1 MSAVTSWHYPTVAA
15 GSLADDD
22 NANAAWVN
30 PSYIFSDNTAYASRT
45 VSSSSHTRTL
55 RGSGFGFTSSD
66 IPDGSTITGIELAIR
81 RYSSP
86 GLDYLVSLVPQ
97 STGSIGD
104 RAGDNKADT
113 VTVWPNSPADAL
125 YGGDGDMWGTT
136 ISLSQIRSSDFA
148 VDFMGTASSLSATL
162 AIDSFRGRI
171 YFIPPPAQLSATI
184 TEAGDIL
191 QATGLINQPR
201 AYSASIVEA
210 ADTAAATGTVKVKG
224 AAALTEAADSLY
236 ARIGYTAVI
245 DWDFTASE
253 SPDPRLVF
261 SGEVNATRVNSAGQI
276 VAASAPRYDYDPVT
290 LEAKGLLIEESR
302 TNLLLR
308 SSEFDVTWSQV
319 GGSITANADIGPDG
333 ALSADLFVEGATT
346 TAYGVDQAVTVTAG
360 VQTLSY
366 FVKYAGRRWIRIAP
380 YGAASPGN
388 CSVWFDI
395 LNGVMGV
402 QQPNCTGTITPAGNG
417 WYRITWTATTTAGTL
432 TTALRSATGD
442 NLTGNPAGLNGPAYY
457 LWGAQ
462 LEAGG
467 SATSNILTGAAQ
479 VTRSAPSLTVSGA
492 SFSGFFNPSGG
503 TIVVDFDRLAPID
516 STDRMVVEVDDG
528 TTTNRLDMYVRQAGR
543 AFGRASSV
551 TAFDFANLGAM
562 ASGAPQRMA
571 LAFADNDFAASMNGS
586 EPSTDTSGAVPAVN
600 QMLIG
605 MGHVGSPLN
614 GHIRRL
620 RYYDVRVKD
629 SELKALTA
637 LQGRAVI
644 VEAGDT
650 LAADAKAY
658 IKAAVNKIE
667 ATDALT
673 ATAQVYVKA
682 VLNKIEATDALS
694 SAATVRIKGALARTE
709 AGDTLSAT
717 AKALIRATVTI
728 GEAGDTLAATADAGP
743 TAVASERRTIILL
756 GAPLSG
762 RTVALT
768 GSRLADRTITI

>member
-1 MSAVTSWHYPTVAA
+1 MPTTAWKFPGTAINSVAGET
-15 GSLADDD
+15 GSYDWSNPGNITADDGSY
-22 NANAAWVN
+22 AGVVLTGFG
-30 PSYIFSDNTAYASRT
+30 PS
-45 VSSSSHTRTL
+45 RTL
-55 RGSGFGFTSSD
+55 RGSNFGFTSSD
-66 IPDGSTITGIELAIR
+66 IPAGAFITGIEVKIERSASDANRINDTHV
-81 RYSSP
+81 YIVPNGSAGS
-86 GLDYLVSLVPQ
+86 VS
-97 STGSIGD
+97 D

-113 VTVWPNSPADAL
+113 VTKWPTSDTAVVYGSSSDTWSAGLTRAQAISSNFAVDLQATTTVGGLANVDYFQVRLTWELPVISAVLNVTEAADAL
-125 YGGDGDMWGTT
+125 
-136 ISLSQIRSSDFA
+136 
-148 VDFMGTASSLSATL
+148 AT
-162 AIDSFRGRI
+162 
-171 YFIPPPAQLSATI
+171 
-184 TEAGDIL
+184 
-191 QATGLINQPR
+191 
-201 AYSASIVEA
+201 
-210 ADTAAATGTVKVKG
+210 TGTVKVKG

-366 FVKYAGRRWIRIAP
+366 LVKYAGRRWIRIAP

-650 LAADAKAY
+650 LAADGKAY
-658 IKAAVNKIE
+658 ITAALNKIE

-682 VLNKIEATDALS
+682 TLNKIEATDALS
-694 SAATVRIKGALARTE
+694 SAATVRIKGTLARTE
-709 AGDTLSAT
+709 ANDTVAAQ
-717 AKALIRATVTI
+717 AKAYIRATVTI
-728 GEAGDTLAATADAGP
+728 GEAGDTLAAAADAGP
-743 TAVASERRTIILL
+743 RAVASERRTIILL

-762 RTVALT
+762 RTVELT
-768 GSRLADRTITI
+768 GSRLADRTIII